1 MHEILE
7 ICFQKVQWNQLNQA
21 EVMLGMHSEAKFTT
35 GCKFIPKFSSITFGN
50 KIIQYGTW
58 FFQNLIGKAFAQYCS
73 RTTI

>member
-1 MHEILE
+1 
-7 ICFQKVQWNQLNQA
+7 
-21 EVMLGMHSEAKFTT
+21 MLGMHSEAKFTT
-35 GCKFIPKFSSITFGN
+35 GCKFIPKFSTITFGN